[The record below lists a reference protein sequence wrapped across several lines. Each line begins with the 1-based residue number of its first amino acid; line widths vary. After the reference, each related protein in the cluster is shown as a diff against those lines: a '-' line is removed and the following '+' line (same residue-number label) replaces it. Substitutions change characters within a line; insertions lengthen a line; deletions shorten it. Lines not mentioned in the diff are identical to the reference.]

1 MFLVV
6 APTSRE
12 FAALVAAIEDLAP
25 FALGRL
31 EAAATP
37 ARDLVVAPGGLGK
50 AQFAVHTQHAFEAL
64 EATPSLVICAGTS
77 GALDRS
83 LAVGDVVAGT
93 HTVEHDFKAGVP
105 PPEFAGHAATL
116 DWLRSDEELR
126 GHDFALHFGRIA
138 SGDEGSRMRSARMS
152 CASSRRRWSWPGR
165 GQAAHGRPRSPRRP
179 TWSCGRSPTTPAPA
193 RSMTFAPTRRGRWAT
208 SRSSSNGC
216 AHGSGSAPAAAAACV

>member
-1 MFLVV
+1 MLLVV
-6 APTSRE
+6 APTARE

-50 AQFAVHTQHAFEAL
+50 AQFAVHTQHALEAL

-105 PPEFAGHAATL
+105 PPEFAGHDATL
-116 DWLRSDEELR
+116 DWLRGDKELR

-138 SGDEGSRMRSARMS
+138 SGDEGIESAER
-152 CASSRRRWSWPGR
+152 
-165 GQAAHGRPRSPRRP
+165 
-179 TWSCGRSPTTPAPA
+179 
-193 RSMTFAPTRRGRWAT
+193 
-208 SRSSSNGC
+208 
-216 AHGSGSAPAAAAACV
+216 AAAVRELTEALVVAWEGAGGARAATFVGAPYLELRAVSDHAGPGAIDDYRANTPRAMGNVAIVLERLRTRFG